1 MAKKAAA
8 TGRKPRQQ
16 HIPGTEPP
24 SVPEIDKA
32 AEEYVEARDLRMG
45 QQKIE
50 ITRQDTLLRL
60 MKEHKLMVYEYDGK
74 VVTIKDLEKV
84 KVKRAKSA
92 DSNGDGGEED

>member
-32 AEEYVEARDLRMG
+32 AEILTQG
-45 QQKIE
+45 
-50 ITRQDTLLRL
+50 
-60 MKEHKLMVYEYDGK
+60 
-74 VVTIKDLEKV
+74 
-84 KVKRAKSA
+84 
-92 DSNGDGGEED
+92 